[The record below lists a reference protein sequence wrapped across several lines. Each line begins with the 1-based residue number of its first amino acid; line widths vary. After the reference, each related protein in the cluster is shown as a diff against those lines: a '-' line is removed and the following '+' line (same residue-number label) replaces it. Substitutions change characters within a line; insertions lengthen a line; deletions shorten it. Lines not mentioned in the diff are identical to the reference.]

1 MGFESRIMKGMIEN
15 NPEAKRQKSVEL
27 IASRLREKYKYAELD
42 SFVTYLESMEKFFL
56 TAEKHHE
63 NGKKLKEEM
72 IQTEIYIMASS
83 LGIDQQV
90 LQGIYGKFQS
100 LTSTA
105 SDVHAIV
112 ERLLAEYPDQEC
124 QRFIQ
129 YLRDI
134 TVIFLGYQEER
145 IFTSEE
151 IRAIICQATEAK
163 MKVLSADG
171 TPDFGILAEIKG
183 EFFAE
188 LESV

>member
-1 MGFESRIMKGMIEN
+1 MGFENRMMKSMFESS
-15 NPEAKRQKSVEL
+15 PEAKRRKSVEL
-27 IASRLREKYKYAELD
+27 IASRLREKYKYDELD

-56 TAEKHHE
+56 DAEKHHE
-63 NGKKLKEEM
+63 NGKQLKEDMIRTEM
-72 IQTEIYIMASS
+72 YLMSSS

-90 LQGIYGKFQS
+90 LQAIYGKFQS
-100 LTSTA
+100 LTSTV

-112 ERLLAEYPDQEC
+112 EKLLAEYSDQGC

-145 IFTSEE
+145 VFTSEE
-151 IRAIICQATEAK
+151 IRAIIHQATEAK

-171 TPDFGILAEIKG
+171 TPDIAMLTQIKN